1 MFSVKIYDLS
11 QNDRKNYVA
20 MNHMPKQTKV
30 FQKVYMLILEG
41 IIKYRTTY

>member
-11 QNDRKNYVA
+11 QNDRKSYVP
-20 MNHMPKQTKV
+20 MNHVPKQTKV

-41 IIKYRTTY
+41 IIKHRTTY